1 MSGNRSLESILPHLR
16 VDSERVGV
24 GDIEDA
30 GTEMRGLALRRIERS
45 RTVPQPP
52 QNLSLVPLYG
62 LALLPTCGRER
73 RWSGKVEK
81 EMTRGRQVTSG

>member
-1 MSGNRSLESILPHLR
+1 MDHWKVFFRISG
-16 VDSERVGV
+16 VDSERAGV

-52 QNLSLVPLYG
+52 QNLSLVPLYD

-73 RWSGKVEK
+73 RWRGKVEK
-81 EMTRGRQVTSG
+81 EMTPLVAER